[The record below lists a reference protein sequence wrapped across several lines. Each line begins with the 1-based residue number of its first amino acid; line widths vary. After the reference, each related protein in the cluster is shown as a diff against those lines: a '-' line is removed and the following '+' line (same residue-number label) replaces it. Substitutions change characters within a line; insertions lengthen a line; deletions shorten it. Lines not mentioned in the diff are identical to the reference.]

1 MILKNSLYKVLHKE
15 TDATAT
21 TYSVELDSE
30 HFIFKAHFPGQPIM
44 PGVCI
49 VQMVKELLE
58 DCLGKSFRISRIKN
72 VKFLSAISPLE
83 TSSLLCRLAKLEEC
97 AAEKTVKVQAT
108 ICTATEQKAKVSLVC
123 TAEA

>member
-15 TDATAT
+15 TDVSGI

-58 DCLGKSFRISRIKN
+58 DSLGKSLCISRIKN
-72 VKFLSAISPLE
+72 VKFLSAISPQE
-83 TSSLLCRLAKLEEC
+83 TSSLSCRLAKLEEC
-97 AAEKTVKVQAT
+97 AVQKTVKVQAT
-108 ICTATEQKAKVSLVC
+108 IGTSTEQKAKVSLVC

>member
-1 MILKNSLYKVLHKE
+1 MILKNSLYKVVNKE
-15 TDATAT
+15 TEASKTKYT
-21 TYSVELDSE
+21 VELDAA
-30 HFIFKAHFPGQPIM
+30 HFIFKAHFPSQPIM

-58 DCLGKSFRISRIKN
+58 DSLGKSLCISRIKN

-83 TSSLLCRLAKLEEC
+83 TSSLSCCFAKVEESPV
-97 AAEKTVKVQAT
+97 EKTVKVQAT
-108 ICTATEQKAKVSLVC
+108 LSTATEQKAKVSLLC

>member
-15 TDATAT
+15 MDAAGI

-72 VKFLSAISPLE
+72 VKFLSVISPLE

-97 AAEKTVKVQAT
+97 AAEKLLR
-108 ICTATEQKAKVSLVC
+108 CRLR
-123 TAEA
+123 

>member
-15 TDATAT
+15 MDAAGI

-72 VKFLSAISPLE
+72 VKFLSVISPLE

-108 ICTATEQKAKVSLVC
+108 IGTATEQNAKVSLVC